1 MLLAIVV
8 IVGLGARV
16 LFDLVGL
23 VRPSWRLDGCYAVLF
38 TIVAVIMLMR
48 SQRDP
53 LAYASLLIA
62 GFWGIRAFVVA
73 RR

>member
-38 TIVAVIMLMR
+38 
-48 SQRDP
+48 Q
-53 LAYASLLIA
+53 SLPSSC
-62 GFWGIRAFVVA
+62 
-73 RR
+73 